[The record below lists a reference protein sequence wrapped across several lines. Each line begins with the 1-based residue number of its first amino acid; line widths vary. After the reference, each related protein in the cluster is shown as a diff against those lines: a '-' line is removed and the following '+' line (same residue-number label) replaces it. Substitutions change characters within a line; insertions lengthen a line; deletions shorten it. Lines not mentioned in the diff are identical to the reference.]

1 MMNAME
7 VTDEE
12 RAMIEEARAEKA
24 DGWKPFLEED
34 YTASEKCEAFDRLH
48 AMALREFE
56 ARTSDDGQGGKNIK
70 QYVFEAVMELLGKD
84 VWDVLNAS
92 V

>member
-24 DGWKPFLEED
+24 DWKPFLEED
-34 YTASEKCEAFDRLH
+34 YTAREKCEAFDRLH
-48 AMALREFE
+48 AMALEEFE
-56 ARTSDDGQGGKNIK
+56 RRIAGGHAGSGDMEHYI
-70 QYVFEAVMELLGKD
+70 YEAAMELLGKD